1 MGRPTTACACGQQV
15 RITIAG
21 QVQTVTCGRGEGH
34 PNAHQGKVSWTPRPA
49 PPPKR

>member
-1 MGRPTTACACGQQV
+1 MAGPTTAGAYGQQV

-34 PNAHQGKVSWTPRPA
+34 PNAHQGKVSWAPRLTLT
-49 PPPKR
+49 PKR